1 MKKQDFNFDLPH
13 HLIAQTPLSDRTQS
27 KMMVINRQQ
36 ESIDHQHFYDI
47 THLFKNGDVLILND
61 TKVIP
66 ARMFGHKVD
75 TNAHVEILLLKE
87 VEKDT
92 WETLVGNAKAVKLGS
107 VINIAD
113 KLFLHCIEIL
123 ERGRRVFKLE
133 YTGNLYELLIE
144 IGEIPLPPYIKE
156 QLADDDRYQT
166 VYAKYQGSAAAP
178 TAGLHFTEAILESL
192 KAMGVHVHTITLHVG
207 LGTFLPM
214 QADDVLDHN
223 MHSEHYIM
231 SEATADALNLAKAD
245 GRRIIAVGSTS
256 LRTLETNY
264 KMFNGFQAYEGDTNI
279 FIYPGIP
286 VLSTDILITNF
297 HLPES
302 TLMMLI
308 SAFGGYDLMMSAY
321 QSAIDHEY
329 RFFSFGDMMWIG

>member
-1 MKKQDFNFDLPH
+1 
-13 HLIAQTPLSDRTQS
+13 
-27 KMMVINRQQ
+27 
-36 ESIDHQHFYDI
+36 
-47 THLFKNGDVLILND
+47 
-61 TKVIP
+61 
-66 ARMFGHKVD
+66 
-75 TNAHVEILLLKE
+75 
-87 VEKDT
+87 
-92 WETLVGNAKAVKLGS
+92 AVKLGS